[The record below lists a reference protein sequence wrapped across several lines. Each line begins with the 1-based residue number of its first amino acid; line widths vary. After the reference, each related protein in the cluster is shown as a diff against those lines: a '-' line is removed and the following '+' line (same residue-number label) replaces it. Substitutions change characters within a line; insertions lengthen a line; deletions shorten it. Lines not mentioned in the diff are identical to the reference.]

1 MFARV
6 VRRTNKATAASIA
19 GAATNFGRPEIRA
32 FRVPVNA
39 AGVHFSRSQWQSARL
54 MSTTSRFDQ
63 DTVLEKI
70 ETTKDGAVFRCHVTD
85 SWSIGDAPNGGFLM
99 YLAIQASAEVC
110 ATAQHPDP
118 FTFTAYYVK
127 KALEHAPADLIVRL
141 VGRTKSASIVHVTM
155 SQEGQVRSEYL
166 GTMGNL
172 DSMQGM
178 NHNKKSPPALPHP
191 KDCLNATQI
200 LRHAFSDQLKI
211 CRELEMRV
219 PHTDPMA
226 KGLFRG
232 KKGDVAELTSWV
244 SFASSETNAHRV
256 PCLPSLA
263 FFLDALPPPVLNIS
277 KTNWVPTLEY
287 TVHFWSK
294 PTSSSTI
301 QDHEGATDAA
311 ALPSHHWLRTTF
323 FTSFVTNGMLYT
335 DGEVWSHDGKELLA
349 TSRQMA
355 RLLEPRK
362 PL

>member
-1 MFARV
+1 MMTDRLAPTTASFPVITTTNSVRQPFMSSFHSPRRMMSSNTVSEIPSKFDQETALERV
-6 VRRTNKATAASIA
+6 SSEGEQSTT
-19 GAATNFGRPEIRA
+19 
-32 FRVPVNA
+32 FRV
-39 AGVHFSRSQWQSARL
+39 Q
-54 MSTTSRFDQ
+54 
-63 DTVLEKI
+63 
-70 ETTKDGAVFRCHVTD
+70 VTD

-99 YLAIQASAEVC
+99 YLAIQACSEIC
-110 ATAQHPDP
+110 SPFQHPDP
-118 FTFTAYYVK
+118 FTFTAYYVT
-127 KALEHAPADLIVRL
+127 KALEHKPADLTVRV

-155 SQEGQVRSEYL
+155 SQEGQIRSEYL

-178 NHNKKSPPALPHP
+178 DHNKKSPPTLPHP
-191 KDCLNATQI
+191 KDCLNASQV
-200 LRHAFSDQLKI
+200 LRQAFGDQLKI

-219 PHTDPMA
+219 PLTDPMA

-244 SFASSETNAHRV
+244 SFKSPKDAPANSQRV
-256 PCLPSLA
+256 PCLSSLA

-294 PTSSSTI
+294 PTTASTLE
-301 QDHEGATDAA
+301 DE

-323 FTSFVTNGMLYT
+323 VTSFVNNGMLYT
-335 DGEVWSHDGKELLA
+335 DGEIWSHDGKELLA